1 MNITIN
7 NKLYLP
13 LDKAKINELK
23 LPSENSK
30 KNASVLSIKKNAIKK
45 ICNSMVILLR
55 ELSKNKA
62 RLYIF
67 NIFLSYL

>member
-45 ICNSMVILLR
+45 IYNSMVILLR